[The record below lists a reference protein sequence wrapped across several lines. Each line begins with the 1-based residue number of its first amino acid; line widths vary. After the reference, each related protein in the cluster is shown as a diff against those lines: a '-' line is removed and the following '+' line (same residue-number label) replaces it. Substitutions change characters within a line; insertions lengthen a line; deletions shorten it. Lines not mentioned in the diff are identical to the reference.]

1 MTNVVFGYEM
11 YRLLGIVIIAILLS
25 GCNSVENDSDIS
37 NAQINGSGYT
47 IERTTKGVFIYTD
60 KPDTEKDT
68 PNFKII
74 NET

>member
-1 MTNVVFGYEM
+1 MTNVVFGYGM
-11 YRLLGIVIIAILLS
+11 YRLFGIVIVAILLS
-25 GCNSVENDSDIS
+25 GCNSVEKTSDIS
-37 NAQINGSGYT
+37 SAQINGSGYT
-47 IERTTKGVFIYTD
+47 IERTANGVFIYTD